1 MTIVI
6 DDHVRL
12 ELTASKHAE
21 ALYAAIN
28 TNLAHLSA
36 FLPWVETMQSL
47 EIFNRYINNAE
58 QLYQQLKEV
67 SFVVFWDDIP
77 VGKIG
82 LHYIDGKNKNASI
95 GYWLVKNAEGKGIIS
110 KSCTALI
117 DYGFQELK
125 LHRIEIKVAADNLK
139 SQAIPERLHF
149 KKEALL
155 RQAEWVNNQFLD
167 LVIYSI
173 LDFEWAEN
181 TRRISGGSDEL
192 PVTFN

>member
-6 DDHVRL
+6 DGHVRL

-28 TNLAHLSA
+28 TNRAHLSA

-82 LHYIDGKNKNASI
+82 LHYIDGKNKNAAI

-110 KSCTALI
+110 KSCAALI

-125 LHRIEIKVAADNLK
+125 LHRIEIKVAATNLK

-149 KKEALL
+149 KKEGLL

-167 LVIYSI
+167 LLIYSL
-173 LDFEWAEN
+173 LDFEWSEKK
-181 TRRISGGSDEL
+181 GHC
-192 PVTFN
+192 

>member
-28 TNLAHLSA
+28 TNRAHLSA

-82 LHYIDGKNKNASI
+82 LHYIDGKNKNALLI
-95 GYWLVKNAEGKGIIS
+95 LPKNV
-110 KSCTALI
+110 
-117 DYGFQELK
+117 
-125 LHRIEIKVAADNLK
+125 RIFPEIKIVVQQHHLK
-139 SQAIPERLHF
+139 SF
-149 KKEALL
+149 
-155 RQAEWVNNQFLD
+155 
-167 LVIYSI
+167 
-173 LDFEWAEN
+173 
-181 TRRISGGSDEL
+181 
-192 PVTFN
+192 